1 MITCKPQGSVT
12 QGRDLFTPRCTL
24 SRTLDHGAVLLAVAP
39 RLIRLTLNDFEGI
52 SPSAVSKLVQL
63 LQHLKHLKHL
73 SLDGPPEAS
82 NALVFTVRL
91 ASTLTCQDC
100 PSQNLPKDT
109 QPHCRSLQC
118 KGIVSFRNVAVDL
131 HQVFCDW
138 PATLPQIKYNICV
151 RRA

>member
-1 MITCKPQGSVT
+1 MTL
-12 QGRDLFTPRCTL
+12 GRDRCTL

-39 RLIRLTLNDFEGI
+39 RLTRLTLNDFEGI

-63 LQHLKHLKHL
+63 LQHLRHLKHL
-73 SLDGPPEAS
+73 SLDGPPEVC

-118 KGIVSFRNVAVDL
+118 KGIVSFEKLRWTCIRCSVIG
-131 HQVFCDW
+131 
-138 PATLPQIKYNICV
+138 LPRYRRSNIISVCAGLEGQP
-151 RRA
+151 RTFRI